1 MENKLESTELI
12 LTKQQQDIVDYTGNE
27 ILIRGIAGSGKTL
40 VLLKKAK
47 QTALKYPN
55 EKVVIFTY
63 AG

>member
-40 VLLKKAK
+40 VLLKKRSK
-47 QTALKYPN
+47 QH
-55 EKVVIFTY
+55 
-63 AG
+63 